1 MDVDLGIDPTK
12 LAFRSVEGAQVGRIS
27 IAVFCF
33 NEKEDIIASSIHHAD
48 LKLSPVAFQKAL
60 GSGIP
65 YKVRFPTAPSV
76 RRVRAVVYDY
86 EADLVG
92 SSDKLLR

>member
-1 MDVDLGIDPTK
+1 MASIAEP
-12 LAFRSVEGAQVGRIS
+12 GAAA

-33 NEKEDIIASSIHHAD
+33 NEKKDIVASSIQHAD
-48 LKLSPVAFQKAL
+48 LKLSPMAFQKAL
-60 GSGIP
+60 DSGIP

-92 SSDKLLR
+92 SSDHVMR